1 MEETIRYTVTVNHGE
16 YAEGI
21 YENFQDAANA
31 WYAKELEKDPRYLNF
46 IVKELT
52 VAANGKA
59 PSPEELYEELDSGFQ
74 IMEVYI

>member
-1 MEETIRYTVTVNHGE
+1 MKYTVTVNHGE

-21 YENFQDAANA
+21 YENFHDAAYA